1 MNRFSFL
8 LLVLLSFG
16 ISAQQSPAETPP
28 PERLTLDT
36 FSYPDFFAGERHAM
50 FVLNY
55 KVSDTYHTELQTFY
69 DTYLTSNR
77 TRTGLRFKK
86 YLSPKFY
93 VYSGGEIEIAQDK
106 LGSPGCATPRT
117 GVLGGAGY
125 HVKENF
131 VIEAGINAAVNV
143 SSTGAF
149 GEPAYVMPVIS
160 SVTSR
165 IRF

>member
-50 FVLNY
+50 FALNY
-55 KVSDTYHTELQTFY
+55 KISDTFHTELQTFY

-93 VYSGGEIEIAQDK
+93 IYSGSEIEIVQDK
-106 LGSPGCATPRT
+106 LGSPGCGTPRT
-117 GVLGGAGY
+117 GILGGMGY
-125 HVKENF
+125 QLKENF
-131 VIEAGINAAVNV
+131 FVEAGFNSAINV
-143 SSTGAF
+143 STNGTL
-149 GEPAYVMPVIS
+149 GESELAMPVIS
-160 SVTSR
+160 TVTSR